1 MREELEQILSRYAF
15 EFNTEDT
22 RLEIKSVLNNYLTTK
37 VDNSSIFDF
46 KVEDRTHLIENN
58 LYFHSNIGLEFLLT
72 RQWRVYYQPTR
83 TPNIMIMDITLVSGG
98 IKVTNFEKNVI
109 GDRNIQKLN
118 LNL

>member
-22 RLEIKSVLNNYLTTK
+22 RLEIKSMLNNYLTTK
-37 VDNSSIFDF
+37 VGSSIRGCWF
-46 KVEDRTHLIENN
+46 VEDRTHLNENN
-58 LYFHSNIGLEFLLT
+58 LYF
-72 RQWRVYYQPTR
+72 QVYYQPTR
-83 TPNIMIMDITLVSGG
+83 TPNIMIMDIALVSGG

>member
-22 RLEIKSVLNNYLTTK
+22 RLEIKSMLNNYLTTK
-37 VDNSSIFDF
+37 VGSSIFDF
-46 KVEDRTHLIENN
+46 KVEDRTHSSAIFLNENN
-58 LYFHSNIGLEFLLT
+58 LYF
-72 RQWRVYYQPTR
+72 QVYYQPTR
-83 TPNIMIMDITLVSGG
+83 TPDIMIMDIALVSGG

>member
-22 RLEIKSVLNNYLTTK
+22 RLEIKSMLNNYLTTK
-37 VDNSSIFDF
+37 VGSSIFDF
-46 KVEDRTHLIENN
+46 KVEDRTHLNENN
-58 LYFHSNIGLEFLLT
+58 LYF
-72 RQWRVYYQPTR
+72 QVYYQPTR
-83 TPNIMIMDITLVSGG
+83 TPNIMIMDIALVSGG

>member
-46 KVEDRTHLIENN
+46 KVEDRTHLNENN
-58 LYFHSNIGLEFLLT
+58 LYF
-72 RQWRVYYQPTR
+72 QVYYQPTR

-109 GDRNIQKLN
+109 GGRNIQKLN